1 MKITINCPAC
11 KIGFDVELR
20 EEPDPIFEDF
30 YLDAYKECPHCE
42 IDIHIALTGRNKTT
56 VEVPF

>member
-1 MKITINCPAC
+1 MKITTNCPAC

-30 YLDAYKECPHCE
+30 YFDAYKECPHCE
-42 IDIHIALTGRNKTT
+42 IDIHIALTGRRRTT